1 MTIKSQRWMVPTM
14 RTNQVDLDQETLRA
28 LASSNRL
35 CILKLLKLKSMNL
48 THLSKML
55 GLPKSSTHKDLAIL
69 LESGLISKIATP
81 RKWRYYQLTEKGDQL
96 FSDESRL
103 IIVSNEVSGS
113 CIDLTL
119 DSDASRS
126 GSIDSPHSDN
136 ECSK

>member
-1 MTIKSQRWMVPTM
+1 MVPIM
-14 RTNQVDLDQETLRA
+14 RTNQVDLDQGTLRA

-81 RKWRYYQLTEKGDQL
+81 RKWRYYQLTEKGNQL

-103 IIVSNEVSGS
+103 IIVSNEISGS
-113 CIDLTL
+113 CINLTL